1 MNYQEFIDYIY
12 QRHSGNI
19 KLGLDRILNIL
30 KEMGSPNLKL
40 SGIHIAGTN
49 GKGSTSAMCESLAK
63 IYNYKTGMNTS
74 PHLLKYMERIRINGV
89 DIPFEELLRI
99 YKKWEIVFEKNEA
112 SFFEIT
118 TALAFYYF
126 YEQQVD
132 ISIFE
137 VGLGGR
143 LDGTNPFK
151 SDITI
156 ITTVALDHPKSL
168 GNTLEKIAYEKA
180 GIIKENTPLILGNIS
195 DEKAK
200 ATILKVAKEKNA
212 TTYIFNE
219 NFTVK
224 NIRLTDKG
232 TVFDY
237 YFPKENLSITDC
249 KVSLLGK
256 HQATNAACAITA
268 FYLYQKNKNKQFDL
282 NKVRKALSKV
292 NWIGRM
298 QILQSNPTIIIDGAH
313 NEEGIN
319 ALVKNLMAIFPAQ
332 KLRIAV
338 AILRD
343 KKLDKMI
350 AELGKI
356 SEKLYISKNKSK
368 RAAEIEEQVEAA
380 KSVNASYE
388 TFEDVNQA
396 TKKALLELQSNEVL
410 VITGSLY
417 TISEVLAEKS
427 NFFKTN

>member
-12 QRHSGNI
+12 LRHSGNI

-30 KEMGSPNLKL
+30 KQMGNPNEKL
-40 SGIHIAGTN
+40 SGIHIGGTN

-63 IYNYKTGMNTS
+63 AHNYKTGMNTS
-74 PHLLKYMERIRINGV
+74 PHLLKYMERIRINGI
-89 DIPFEELLRI
+89 DIKFEELLRI
-99 YKKWEIVFEKNEA
+99 YKKWENVFEENEA

-126 YEQQVD
+126 YEQSVD
-132 ISIFE
+132 LSIFE

-151 SDITI
+151 SDITV
-156 ITTVALDHPKSL
+156 ITTIALDHPKSL
-168 GNTLEKIAYEKA
+168 GNTLEKIAFEKA
-180 GIIKENTPLILGNIS
+180 GIIKETTPVVLGNIS

-200 ATILKVAKEKNA
+200 NVILKVAKEKKSP
-212 TTYIFNE
+212 TYVFGKD
-219 NFTVK
+219 FYVK
-224 NIRLTDKG
+224 NVKLTENG

-237 YFPKENLSITDC
+237 HNSKENLHILNCQTA
-249 KVSLLGK
+249 LLGR
-256 HQATNAACAITA
+256 HQAINASCAITA
-268 FYLYQKNKNKQFDL
+268 FYLYQKKKGKEFNLDKI
-282 NKVRKALSKV
+282 KVALSNV

-298 QILQSNPTIIIDGAH
+298 QILQTNPPVIIDGAH

-319 ALVKNLMAIFPAQ
+319 ALVKNLKEIFPTK

-380 KSVNASYE
+380 KSVDAFYE
-388 TFEDVNQA
+388 TFEDVNKA
-396 TKKALLELQSNEVL
+396 TEKALSELEDDEVL
-410 VITGSLY
+410 IITGSLY
-417 TISEVLAEKS
+417 TISEVLAQRKDLFE
-427 NFFKTN
+427 

>member
-1 MNYQEFIDYIY
+1 MNYQDFIDYIY
-12 QRHSGNI
+12 VRHSGNI
-19 KLGLDRILNIL
+19 KLGLERILNIL
-30 KEMGSPNLKL
+30 KQMENPNEKL
-40 SGIHIAGTN
+40 SGIHIGGTN
-49 GKGSTSAMCESLAK
+49 GKGSTSAMCESMAMAH
-63 IYNYKTGMNTS
+63 NYKTGMNTS
-74 PHLLKYMERIRINGV
+74 PHLLKYMERIRVNGI
-89 DIPFEELLRI
+89 DIEFEELLRI
-99 YKKWEIVFEKNEA
+99 YKKWENVFEKNEA

-126 YEQQVD
+126 YEQKVD
-132 ISIFE
+132 LSIFE

-151 SDITI
+151 SDVVV

-168 GNTLEKIAYEKA
+168 GNTLEKIAFEKA
-180 GIIKENTPLILGNIS
+180 GIIKENTTVVLGNIT

-200 ATILKVAKEKNA
+200 NVILKVAKEKNSQ
-212 TTYIFNE
+212 TYIFGEDYYVE
-219 NFTVK
+219 NVK
-224 NIRLTDKG
+224 LTERG
-232 TVFDY
+232 TIFDY
-237 YFPKENLSITDC
+237 HNSKENLHILNCQT
-249 KVSLLGK
+249 SLLGK
-256 HQATNAACAITA
+256 HQAINASCAITA
-268 FYLYQKNKNKQFDL
+268 FYLYQKIKGKEFDL
-282 NKVRKALSKV
+282 EKIKVALSNV

-298 QILQSNPTIIIDGAH
+298 QILQSNPPVIIDGAH

-319 ALVKNLMAIFPAQ
+319 ALVKNLKEIFPTK

-380 KSVNASYE
+380 KSVNVIYE

-396 TKKALLELQSNEVL
+396 TRKALSELEKDEVL

-417 TISEVLAEKS
+417 TISEVLIQKS
-427 NFFKTN
+427 DLFK

>member
-12 QRHSGNI
+12 VRHSGNI

-30 KEMGSPNLKL
+30 DEMDNPNQKL
-40 SGIHIAGTN
+40 SGIHIGGTN
-49 GKGSTSAMCESLAK
+49 GKGSTSAMCEAMALNH
-63 IYNYKTGMNTS
+63 NYKTGMNTS
-74 PHLLKYMERIRINGV
+74 PHLLKYMERIRVNGE
-89 DIPFEELLRI
+89 DIKFDELLRI
-99 YKKWEIVFEKNEA
+99 YKKWENVFEKHEA

-126 YEQQVD
+126 YEQKVD
-132 ISIFE
+132 LSVFE

-151 SDITI
+151 SDVVV

-168 GNTLEKIAYEKA
+168 GNTLEKIAFEKA
-180 GIIKENTPLILGNIS
+180 GIIKENIPVVLGNIT

-200 ATILKVAKEKNA
+200 KVILKIAEEKKSP
-212 TTYIFNE
+212 TYIFGKDFYVE
-219 NFTVK
+219 NVK
-224 NIRLTDKG
+224 LTERG
-232 TVFDY
+232 TIFDY
-237 YFPKENLSITDC
+237 HNKKENLHIMNC
-249 KVSLLGK
+249 KTALLGK

-268 FYLYQKNKNKQFDL
+268 FYLYQKIKKQEFNLEKIQEGLL
-282 NKVRKALSKV
+282 NV

-298 QILQSNPTIIIDGAH
+298 QILQTNPTIIVDGAH
-313 NEEGIN
+313 NEEGIS
-319 ALVKNLMAIFPAQ
+319 ALVKNLKEIFPDK

-380 KSVNASYE
+380 KSVNAVYE
-388 TFEDVNQA
+388 TFEDVNGA
-396 TKKALLELQSNEVL
+396 TKRAMEELKNDEVL
-410 VITGSLY
+410 IITGSLY
-417 TISEVLAEKS
+417 TISEVLTWLK
-427 NFFKTN
+427 

>member
-12 QRHSGNI
+12 LRHSGNI

-30 KEMGSPNLKL
+30 KEMKNPNEKL

-49 GKGSTSAMCESLAK
+49 GKGSTAAMCESMANFH
-63 IYNYKTGMNTS
+63 NYKTGMNTS
-74 PHLLKYMERIRINGV
+74 PHLLKYMERIRINS
-89 DIPFEELLRI
+89 INIEFAELLRI
-99 YKKWEIVFEKNEA
+99 YKKWENVFEENEA

-126 YEQQVD
+126 YEQKVD
-132 ISIFE
+132 LSIFE

-151 SDITI
+151 SDVTV
-156 ITTVALDHPKSL
+156 ITTIALDHPKSL
-168 GNTLEKIAYEKA
+168 GNSLEKIAYEKA
-180 GIIKENTPLILGNIS
+180 GIIKENTPVVLGNIV

-200 ATILKVAKEKNA
+200 NVILKVAEEKNA
-212 TTYIFNE
+212 PTYVFGKDYYVE
-219 NFTVK
+219 
-224 NIRLTDKG
+224 NIRLSERG

-237 YFPKENLSITDC
+237 HNPKENLHILDC
-249 KVSLLGK
+249 KTSLLGK
-256 HQATNAACAITA
+256 HQAVNASGAITA
-268 FYLYQKNKNKQFDL
+268 FYLYQKIKGKEFDL
-282 NKVRKALSKV
+282 EKIQTALSNI

-298 QILQSNPTIIIDGAH
+298 QILQSNPPVIIDGAH

-319 ALVKNLMAIFPAQ
+319 ILVKNLKEIFPAK
-332 KLRIAV
+332 KLKIAV

-350 AELGKI
+350 SELGKI

-368 RAAEIEEQVEAA
+368 RAAEIDEQVNAA
-380 KSVNASYE
+380 KSVNAVYE

-396 TKKALLELQSNEVL
+396 TQKALSELENDEVL
-410 VITGSLY
+410 IITGSLY
-417 TISEVLAEKS
+417 TISEVLNQKEKL
-427 NFFKTN
+427 FKK